1 MIILGIIRAQL
12 FLTIS
17 NSFIDSFRTKKSK
30 TNNRSAMFI
39 PEFTLIQKCRLSYFL
54 TVAMTAKVQLGRGHQ
69 RVSGSVAKMRR
80 SIKDSYN
87 VKRCPAFSPNKR
99 AMSEKQ
105 KSRSYE

>member
-69 RVSGSVAKMRR
+69 RVSGSVAKIRGQY
-80 SIKDSYN
+80 SCAITWTISGQ
-87 VKRCPAFSPNKR
+87 KRKIQN
-99 AMSEKQ
+99 
-105 KSRSYE
+105 

>member
-1 MIILGIIRAQL
+1 
-12 FLTIS
+12 
-17 NSFIDSFRTKKSK
+17 
-30 TNNRSAMFI
+30 MFI
-39 PEFTLIQKCRLSYFL
+39 PEFTLIQKCDLFILL